1 MLIRKYD
8 KPALWNGTQRE
19 LYKDSLFFADGIF
32 SELKTTNNTLSVW
45 VVENADDR
53 KEIDSVVGALALGR
67 ESVQKISFMILSKEK
82 MDKLGIPVTTELGDA
97 PGLDEE
103 DELRKR
109 HRNLSELDYYRMGY
123 VIELMTSVAHG
134 EEEGMK
140 CESRSRKEVFDI
152 LRELIDVQK
161 RVDMNMMNEKLKA
174 DYLKAKENFEK
185 EERIKKAKRR
195 AKYSKEQVEQ

>member
-8 KPALWNGTQRE
+8 KPALWNGTQKE
-19 LYKDSLFFADGIF
+19 LYKYSMFFADGIF

-67 ESVQKISFMILSKEK
+67 ETVQKISFMILSKEK
-82 MDKLGIPVTTELGDA
+82 MDNLGIPVTTELGDA

-134 EEEGMK
+134 EEDGMK
-140 CESRSRKEVFDI
+140 CESRTRKEVFDI
-152 LRELIDVQK
+152 LRDLIEVQK
-161 RVDMNMMNEKLKA
+161 RVDMNKMNEKLKT

-185 EERIKKAKRR
+185 EDQQKKVKEARKAK
-195 AKYSKEQVEQ
+195 KNK

>member
-8 KPALWNGTQRE
+8 KPALWNGTQKE
-19 LYKDSLFFADGIF
+19 LYKGAMFFADGIF

-45 VVENADDR
+45 VVENAEDR
-53 KEIDSVVGALALGR
+53 KDVDSVVGALALGR
-67 ESVQKISFMILSKEK
+67 ESVQKISFMILSKKK
-82 MDKLGIPVTTELGDA
+82 MEMLGIPVTTELGDA

-134 EEEGMK
+134 EEDGMK

-152 LRELIDVQK
+152 LYDLIEVQK
-161 RVDMNMMNEKLKA
+161 RVDMNKMNEKLKA
-174 DYLKAKENFEK
+174 DYLKAKVNFEK
-185 EERIKKAKRR
+185 EEKLKQEKLARKVQKIK
-195 AKYSKEQVEQ
+195 

>member
-8 KPALWNGTQRE
+8 KPALWNGTQKE
-19 LYKDSLFFADGIF
+19 LYKYSMFFADGLF
-32 SELKTTNNTLSVW
+32 SELRTTNNTLSVW
-45 VVENADDR
+45 VVENADDY

-97 PGLDEE
+97 PGLEE
-103 DELRKR
+103 DDELRRR

-134 EEEGMK
+134 EEDGMK
-140 CESRSRKEVFDI
+140 CESRTRKEVFDI
-152 LRELIDVQK
+152 LRDLIEVQK
-161 RVDMNMMNEKLKA
+161 RVDMNKMNEKLKT

-185 EERIKKAKRR
+185 EEQLKKIKEARKAK
-195 AKYSKEQVEQ
+195 KNK

>member
-8 KPALWNGTQRE
+8 KPALWNGTLKE
-19 LYKDSLFFADGIF
+19 LYKGSLFFADGIF

-45 VVENADDR
+45 VVENANDQ

-67 ESVQKISFMILSKEK
+67 ETVQKISFMILSKEK
-82 MDKLGIPVTTELGDA
+82 MDKLGIPITTELGDA
-97 PGLDEE
+97 PGLEEE

-134 EEEGMK
+134 EEDGMK

-152 LRELIDVQK
+152 LYDLIEVQK
-161 RVDMNMMNEKLKA
+161 RVDMSKMNEKLKA
-174 DYLKAKENFEK
+174 DYLKAKANFEK
-185 EERIKKAKRR
+185 EEQIKKEKLARK
-195 AKYSKEQVEQ
+195 AQKGK

>member
-1 MLIRKYD
+1 M
-8 KPALWNGTQRE
+8 
-19 LYKDSLFFADGIF
+19 FFADGIF

-82 MDKLGIPVTTELGDA
+82 MDNLGIPVTTELGDA

-134 EEEGMK
+134 EEDGMK
-140 CESRSRKEVFDI
+140 CESRTRKEVFDI
-152 LRELIDVQK
+152 LRDLIEVQK
-161 RVDMNMMNEKLKA
+161 RVDMNKMNEKLKT

-185 EERIKKAKRR
+185 EEQLKKVKEARKAK
-195 AKYSKEQVEQ
+195 KNK

>member
-1 MLIRKYD
+1 MMLIRKYD
-8 KPALWNGTQRE
+8 KPALWNGTQKE
-19 LYKDSLFFADGIF
+19 LYKGALFFADGFF

-97 PGLDEE
+97 PGLEE
-103 DELRKR
+103 DDELRKR

-123 VIELMTSVAHG
+123 VIELMTNIAHG
-134 EEEGMK
+134 EEDGMK
-140 CESRSRKEVFDI
+140 CESRTRKEVFGI
-152 LRELIDVQK
+152 LRDLIEVQK
-161 RVDMNMMNEKLKA
+161 RVDMNKMNEKLKT

-185 EERIKKAKRR
+185 EEQFKKNKEARK
-195 AKYSKEQVEQ
+195 AQKSK

>member
-8 KPALWNGTQRE
+8 KPALWNGTQKE
-19 LYKDSLFFADGIF
+19 LYKYSMFFADGIF

-45 VVENADDR
+45 VVESADDR

-82 MDKLGIPVTTELGDA
+82 MDNLGIPVTTELGDA

-134 EEEGMK
+134 EEDGMK
-140 CESRSRKEVFDI
+140 CESRTRKEVFDI
-152 LRELIDVQK
+152 LRDLIEVQK
-161 RVDMNMMNEKLKA
+161 RVDMNKMNEKLKT

-185 EERIKKAKRR
+185 EEQLKKVKEARKAK
-195 AKYSKEQVEQ
+195 KNK

>member
-8 KPALWNGTQRE
+8 KPALWNGTQKE
-19 LYKDSLFFADGIF
+19 LYKYSMFFADGIF

-82 MDKLGIPVTTELGDA
+82 MDNLGIPVTTELGDA

-134 EEEGMK
+134 EEDGMK
-140 CESRSRKEVFDI
+140 CESRTRKEVFDI
-152 LRELIDVQK
+152 LRDLIEVQK
-161 RVDMNMMNEKLKA
+161 RVDMNKMNEKLKT

-185 EERIKKAKRR
+185 EEQLKKVKEARKAK
-195 AKYSKEQVEQ
+195 KNK

>member
-8 KPALWNGTQRE
+8 KPALWNGTQKE
-19 LYKDSLFFADGIF
+19 LYKYSMFFADGLF
-32 SELKTTNNTLSVW
+32 SELRTTNNTLSVW
-45 VVENADDR
+45 VVENADDY

-97 PGLDEE
+97 PGLEE
-103 DELRKR
+103 DDELRRR

-134 EEEGMK
+134 EEDGMK
-140 CESRSRKEVFDI
+140 CESRTRKEVFDI
-152 LRELIDVQK
+152 LRDLIEVQK
-161 RVDMNMMNEKLKA
+161 RVDMNKMNEKLKT

-185 EERIKKAKRR
+185 EEQLKKIKEARKAK
-195 AKYSKEQVEQ
+195 KDK